1 MTSNN
6 KYLSELENKSIYI
19 IREAYWE
26 YRDKLAVL
34 WSIGKDSTTM
44 LHLVRKAFFGKVP
57 IPVIHLDT
65 SYKFKEIY
73 DFRNEYAKKWGLK
86 LIVVRSEDALKLGM
100 SPEKGHLECCT
111 ALKTAALKDCI
122 KQYGFKALLLGI
134 RRDEHSIRAKER
146 VFSPRNSD
154 FQWDYQNQPA
164 ELWEQY
170 NKTANSEEEHFR
182 IHPMLGW
189 TELDIWRYIQREN
202 LPIVDLYFA
211 KNGTRYRS
219 IGCQTCCT
227 PALSSASSVSD
238 IIRELETANTPER
251 AGRAQDKEQTYMM
264 QKLRALGYM

>member
-1 MTSNN
+1 MA
-6 KYLSELENKSIYI
+6 YLDDLENKSIYI

-34 WSIGKDSTTM
+34 WSIGKDSTAM
-44 LHLVRKAFFGKVP
+44 LHLARKAFFGKIP
-57 IPVIHLDT
+57 IPVVHIDT

-73 DFRNEYAKKWGLK
+73 EFRDEYAKKWELGLV
-86 LIVVRSEDALKLGM
+86 IIRNEDALKFGM
-100 SPEKGHLECCT
+100 SPEKNKLDCCT
-111 ALKTAALKDCI
+111 ALKTNALKNCI

-134 RRDEHSIRAKER
+134 RRDEHAIRAKER
-146 VFSPRNSD
+146 VFSPRNHN
-154 FQWDYQNQPA
+154 FQWDYHNQPA

-170 NKTANSEEEHFR
+170 NKTTNSEGEHFR

-211 KNGTRYRS
+211 KNGMRYRS

-227 PALSSASSVSD
+227 PIPSLARSVTD
-238 IIRELETANTPER
+238 IIKELETINTPER
-251 AGRAQDKEQTYMM
+251 AARAQDKEEAYMM